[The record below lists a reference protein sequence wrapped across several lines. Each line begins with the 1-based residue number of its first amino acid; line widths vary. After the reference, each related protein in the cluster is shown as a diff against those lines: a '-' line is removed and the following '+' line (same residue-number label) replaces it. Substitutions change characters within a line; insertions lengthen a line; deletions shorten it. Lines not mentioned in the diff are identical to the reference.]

1 MLLRR
6 TLLPAAFCCTCVVTR
21 EAVAQQQPRTLTLR
35 VTVVD
40 STSRVAIPG
49 AFVIMGG
56 DRARATRTD
65 DKGAATLRVSLSHA
79 DTLRVSARG
88 YATRERPIDVRG
100 EDILVFDVQLAPAV
114 QVLAER
120 RITEAHGATID
131 LSRLAGYNRRLA
143 AGRGRFITR
152 DQVAMRGSGR
162 VSDLFRGIPGLRVVD
177 SASARLLVSSRAAQS
192 SLVSK
197 SANNDCVVP
206 VAVDGLLREGSF
218 QVDLLAPDEIEGIEV
233 FTGIGTI
240 PPEYSSMRKNAW
252 CGLILIWTRGR

>member
-1 MLLRR
+1 MHLRLLALSVTLCSSSLLPLVAGAQERTR
-6 TLLPAAFCCTCVVTR
+6 TL
-21 EAVAQQQPRTLTLR
+21 Q

-40 STSRVAIPG
+40 SVSG
-49 AFVIMGG
+49 APLAGASVTMGG
-56 DRARATRTD
+56 DLARASRTD
-65 DKGAATLRVSLSHA
+65 GKGLATLRVALAHA

-88 YATRERPIDVRG
+88 FATHVRAINDRG
-100 EDILVFDVQLAPAV
+100 EDVLVFEVRLAPAV
-114 QVLAER
+114 QLLAGQQIRES
-120 RITEAHGATID
+120 AAAPLD
-131 LSRLAGYNRRLA
+131 LGRLAGYNRRRA

-152 DQVAMRGSGR
+152 EQIAVRGSGR

-177 SASARLLVSSRAAQS
+177 SASVRLLVSSRSAQS

-218 QVDLLAPDEIEGIEV
+218 QIDLLGPEEIEGIEV

-252 CGLILIWTRGR
+252 CGLILIWTRDR